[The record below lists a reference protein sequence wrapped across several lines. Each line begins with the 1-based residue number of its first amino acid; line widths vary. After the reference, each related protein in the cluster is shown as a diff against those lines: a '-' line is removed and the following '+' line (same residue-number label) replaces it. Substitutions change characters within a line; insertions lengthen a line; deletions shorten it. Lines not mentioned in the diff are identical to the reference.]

1 MATRL
6 AARLLPGWESST
18 AAVVVE
24 LAPLLLSAS
33 NEDRIS
39 AEIAPLLGRSCLE
52 LSTAGDGACA
62 LHAAFGTPDLATSQV
77 RLENARGFLRETL
90 GEVLPQIRPQ
100 MHHVKETV
108 VSGLWTEFVLPYVGA
123 RAAVAQQEEAIFLGH
138 LRSSPHWERVLEAV
152 ASHRERQEAF

>member
-6 AARLLPGWESST
+6 VARLLSGWECCAPS
-18 AAVVVE
+18 VVVE
-24 LAPLLLSAS
+24 PAELVLVAS
-33 NEDRIS
+33 NEDTIP

-77 RLENARGFLRETL
+77 RLENARGFLREIL
-90 GEVLPQIRPQ
+90 GEVLPHIRPE
-100 MHHVKETV
+100 MHHVKQTV

-123 RAAVAQQEEAIFLGH
+123 GVAVAQQEEAIFLRH
-138 LRSSPHWERVLEAV
+138 LRSSPHWERVLE
-152 ASHRERQEAF
+152 R

>member
-6 AARLLPGWESST
+6 AARLLPGWECC
-18 AAVVVE
+18 AASVVVDPAA
-24 LAPLLLSAS
+24 LRLVAS
-33 NEDRIS
+33 DEDAIP
-39 AEIAPLLGRSCLE
+39 AEVAPLLGRSCSE

-77 RLENARGFLRETL
+77 RLENARGFLRGTL

-123 RAAVAQQEEAIFLGH
+123 GAAVAQQEEAIFLRH
-138 LRSSPHWERVLEAV
+138 LR
-152 ASHRERQEAF
+152 